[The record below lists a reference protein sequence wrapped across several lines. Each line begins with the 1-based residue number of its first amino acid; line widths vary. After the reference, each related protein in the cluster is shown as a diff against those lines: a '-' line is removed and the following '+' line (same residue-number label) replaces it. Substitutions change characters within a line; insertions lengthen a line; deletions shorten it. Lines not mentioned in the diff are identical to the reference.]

1 MSLTPEIA
9 NKWLAGESIAEV
21 RYGLND
27 EVQIINGPNSGKTG
41 VVSSLQQLQPEP
53 GYVIATADG
62 DNLAVMQSDIVPAP

>member
-1 MSLTPEIA
+1 
-9 NKWLAGESIAEV
+9 LAGESIAEV

-53 GYVIATADG
+53 GYVIETADG